1 MNKNERGGSYMVD
14 VASSREYMYQNAAYR
29 DAFTRWRNDRK
40 NKFGYRFVHDSR
52 EHTYI
57 DGGGFADKQLITAE
71 TGALHACLQFLGAL
85 MLLYFAVEQILFF
98 VLKANFERVH
108 IDRVYYSM
116 RNIDNIA
123 PSKEVYLFCSM
134 RILLLLIPL
143 FIMVQYVKLPRDVGI
158 PNSKT
163 DKRVL
168 LYAFTIT
175 MVMSVCFR
183 FLDYGLTHLLR
194 TARIDVTFYT
204 YLQTDTEQ
212 AQIFYFITQLIVC
225 PVLTEILFRG
235 YLLQMFRQFGD
246 NFAIFISSL
255 AAALVYHD
263 ISKVMYVFSL
273 GIVLGIITVRNG
285 SIYPT
290 IFIQLA
296 MTNITMLLNSLAGEV
311 TNLFNRLTELTACFL
326 ILAVFFPLMLIT
338 RSRLETPFRLRRD
351 NTELSFAQ
359 KLRQLLNSARTVIW
373 LIVMLLATILSV
385 TFI

>member
-1 MNKNERGGSYMVD
+1 
-14 VASSREYMYQNAAYR
+14 
-29 DAFTRWRNDRK
+29 
-40 NKFGYRFVHDSR
+40 
-52 EHTYI
+52 
-57 DGGGFADKQLITAE
+57 
-71 TGALHACLQFLGAL
+71 
-85 MLLYFAVEQILFF
+85 
-98 VLKANFERVH
+98 
-108 IDRVYYSM
+108 
-116 RNIDNIA
+116 
-123 PSKEVYLFCSM
+123 
-134 RILLLLIPL
+134 
-143 FIMVQYVKLPRDVGI
+143 
-158 PNSKT
+158 
-163 DKRVL
+163 
-168 LYAFTIT
+168 
-175 MVMSVCFR
+175 
-183 FLDYGLTHLLR
+183 
-194 TARIDVTFYT
+194 
-204 YLQTDTEQ
+204 
-212 AQIFYFITQLIVC
+212 
-225 PVLTEILFRG
+225 
-235 YLLQMFRQFGD
+235 MFRQFGD

-359 KLRQLLNSARTVIW
+359 KLRQLLNSAWTVIW